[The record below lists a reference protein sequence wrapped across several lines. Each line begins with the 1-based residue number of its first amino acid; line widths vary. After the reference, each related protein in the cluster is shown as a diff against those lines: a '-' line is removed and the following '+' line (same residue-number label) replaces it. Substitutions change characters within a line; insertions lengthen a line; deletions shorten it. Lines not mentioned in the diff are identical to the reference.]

1 MNWFQSR
8 RMLLCDCG
16 STIVT
21 ATCIYVTTRSKW
33 NTLELYQRNHWT
45 TSVPLEQPLQR
56 PGVRADSATISGGH
70 HVTHASPFIA
80 RAAIIQGRKGAPS
93 PGAHRESSTASRVV
107 YPPVAAIQRR
117 EREEG
122 SETAGA
128 KVRRFVSFLYFRCVR
143 FANLVVGIKCDGFQ
157 R

>member
-1 MNWFQSR
+1 
-8 RMLLCDCG
+8 MLLCDCG

-33 NTLELYQRNHWT
+33 NTLELHHRNRWT
-45 TSVPLEQPLQR
+45 ISVPLEQPLQR

-93 PGAHRESSTASRVV
+93 PGAQYGFKSRVST
-107 YPPVAAIQRR
+107 RGGN
-117 EREEG
+117 REERARG
-122 SETAGA
+122 
-128 KVRRFVSFLYFRCVR
+128 KN
-143 FANLVVGIKCDGFQ
+143 ANLVFS
-157 R
+157 

>member
-1 MNWFQSR
+1 MY
-8 RMLLCDCG
+8 LCNDSLKTEHTG
-16 STIVT
+16 I
-21 ATCIYVTTRSKW
+21 A
-33 NTLELYQRNHWT
+33 
-45 TSVPLEQPLQR
+45 PAQPLDYICPTLRR